1 MRRITPVLV
10 IAFGI
15 GVAAIPAHAADLL
28 GLYVGGAG
36 GQATLRVDDA
46 SLSGKVGAPSSQP
59 FSFSKHVAGWKVQ
72 LGFRPVSFVGGEVE
86 YIDFGQGTTSFDRV
100 NSVTALY
107 YSINTDAKAASVL
120 GVLYLPL
127 PVPGVDIYGKAGVAR
142 LETKSS
148 GGGTY
153 GCLFDCSSYSGTFYR
168 DDTQNRFAYGAGA
181 QVKIGTFAIRVEY
194 ERIDAST
201 GGPDLL
207 SLGAIWI
214 F

>member
-15 GVAAIPAHAADLL
+15 GVATTPAHAADLL

-36 GQATLRVDDA
+36 GQSTLRVDNA
-46 SLSGKVGAPSSQP
+46 SLSSESGAPPSAP
-59 FSFSKHVAGWKVQ
+59 FCFSKHAAGWKVQ
-72 LGFRPVSFVGGEVE
+72 LGFRPVSFIGGEVE
-86 YIDFGQGTTSFDRV
+86 YIDFGQGTTTFDHV
-100 NSVTALY
+100 NTVTSLY
-107 YSINTDAKAASVL
+107 YSINTSAKAASVL

-127 PVPGVDIYGKAGVAR
+127 PVPGLDVYGKAGVAR

-148 GGGTY
+148 GGGAY
-153 GCLFDCSSYSGTFYR
+153 GGGVFGPSYSGTFYR
-168 DDTQNRFAYGAGA
+168 DETQDHFAYGAGA
-181 QVKIGTFAIRVEY
+181 QVKIGSFAIRAEY